1 MKERPKIIHILTN
14 PRNWA
19 YGLFWSWNL
28 IFLAFMLFGFGPQI
42 LPDMILAVRT
52 RTIPAAFLVYAL
64 LLIVI
69 PALAVILGLTLLRR
83 SPGRLFA
90 LGYGVEGPLML
101 MLAIRFFVVR
111 EMTPAVTLLVA
122 IGGLGIATLL
132 WQILDRD
139 IDSRNSPLTHLRM
152 IGLTLLLAIGLYA
165 SIWIAF
171 YALPASVYLWEGISE
186 MVGNFSRIF
195 GDLRTALA
203 DLSAGAWRWIPFY
216 ILGFILLIYTATL
229 FLLMPIAVPIIY
241 AQAWWRGLSAMIA
254 NYGRARAFT
263 LSSTVFA
270 LCVLS
275 LILVSQQPQ
284 RQAFTMLET
293 PPRSPAEAQA
303 LLKEEKAIR
312 AGLLNAYLAPQR
324 YFSAVGEVRHVG
336 DMYEYALDMSPPQAA
351 AVQDLYETVAR
362 PVLYEPVK
370 TPQKDAV
377 GRRVDNRALL
387 QEPLQAA
394 ELYEHFFDQT
404 IVEGE
409 REAVVRAA
417 RSNWS
422 IDQVEAAWRMV
433 DDREVHLTHQEVNVT
448 ENGDW
453 AEVELYEVYQNQT
466 GQQQEV
472 VYYFSLPESAVITGV
487 WLGESPDREQRFAYR
502 VAPRG
507 AAQTTYR
514 NEIRERVDPALVEQ
528 IGPRQYRLRV
538 FPVQPTRLQRDRNA
552 SRSIVEE
559 APPLHMWL
567 TWRTMAGEEI
577 WPMPTMAYKRNVY
590 WDESTERLANGQPMV
605 ADSDTWL
612 PTTLPAA
619 KAIQRMAH
627 RVDFPNGETVIAR
640 PVSAGDIP
648 EPAEDLSLAVVLDRS
663 RSMME
668 QADEVQAALAQLAG
682 LKERG
687 TEVDVYLTASEFRG
701 EEASVVSLAEVGGEN
716 IVYFGGQNAAELLV
730 QFDTL
735 SQGIEYDV
743 VVVLT
748 DGSGYELDDE
758 GLAVP
763 VPDAPVWLVHLGSDF
778 PLGYDDATLEAIQA
792 SSGGVAGSVE
802 EAMARFGVGYGVATD
817 PSKDSDTVDL
827 VDGYLW
833 QTMATADVGSDADI
847 PLVSH
852 SPGDDFAALAARRI
866 ILAEMG
872 RQAANLAE
880 LETLDQLHAIA
891 IEQGIVTPFSSM
903 IVLVETR
910 QEQLLDWLEN
920 RDDRFDREYENV
932 GETEQLSPMSVTGVP
947 EPEEWL
953 LMGLAAGMLVWY
965 IYTRRSQL
973 LARNVG

>member
-1 MKERPKIIHILTN
+1 MKKRPQIIRTLTDS
-14 PRNWA
+14 RNWA
-19 YGLFWSWNL
+19 YWLFWSWNL

-52 RTIPAAFLVYAL
+52 RTIPAAFLVYAS
-64 LLIVI
+64 LLIAI
-69 PALAVILGLTLLRR
+69 PVLAVILGLTVLRR

-111 EMTPAVTLLVA
+111 EMTPAVTLLLA

-139 IDSRNSPLTHLRM
+139 IDSRGSLLTYLRL
-152 IGLTLLLAIGLYA
+152 IGLSLLLAIGLYA
-165 SIWIAF
+165 SLWIAF
-171 YALPASVYLWEGISE
+171 YVLPVSIYLWEGLSD
-186 MVGNFSRIF
+186 MLSSFALNFRDF
-195 GDLRTALA
+195 REAMA
-203 DLSAGAWRWIPFY
+203 DLSTGAWRWIPFY
-216 ILGFILLIYTATL
+216 ILGFISLVYTATL
-229 FLLMPIAVPIIY
+229 FFLMPIAVPIIY
-241 AQAWWRGLSAMIA
+241 ARAWWQGLSAMMA
-254 NYGRARAFT
+254 NYGRARALA
-263 LSSTVFA
+263 LSSAMFA
-270 LCVLS
+270 LCLLS

-284 RQAFTMLET
+284 QQAFAMLET
-293 PPRSPAEAQA
+293 PPGSPAEAQA

-336 DMYEYALDMSPPQAA
+336 DMYEYTLDMSPRQAA

-362 PVLYEPVK
+362 PILYNPVK
-370 TPQKDAV
+370 TAAKDAV
-377 GRRVDNRALL
+377 GRRLDNQALR

-394 ELYEHFFDQT
+394 ELYEQFFDQT

-422 IDQVEAAWRMV
+422 IDQAQAAWRMV

-487 WLGESPDREQRFAYR
+487 WLGESPDRDQRFAYR

-507 AAQTTYR
+507 AAQATYR

-528 IGPRQYRLRV
+528 IGPRQYRLRA
-538 FPVQPTRLQRDRNA
+538 FPVQPTRLQRGVNA
-552 SRSIVEE
+552 SRSTVEE

-567 TWRTMAGEEI
+567 TWRAMAVDET

-590 WDESTERLANGQPMV
+590 WDDSTTRLVNGQSMD

-612 PTTLPAA
+612 PATLPAA
-619 KAIQRMAH
+619 EPIQPLAH
-627 RVDFPNGETVIAR
+627 RVDFPNGETVIAQ
-640 PVSAGDIP
+640 PVTAGEIP
-648 EPAEDLSLAVVLDRS
+648 EPAGALRLAVVLDRS
-663 RSMME
+663 RSMNE
-668 QADEVQAALAQLAG
+668 QAGEVQAALAQLAG
-682 LKERG
+682 LTEG
-687 TEVDVYLTASEFRG
+687 GSEVDVYLTASEFRG
-701 EEASVVSLAEVGGEN
+701 EEPAVVSLAEVDAEN

-730 QFDTL
+730 QFDAL
-735 SQGIEYDV
+735 HQDKDYDAIF
-743 VVVLT
+743 VLT

-758 GLAVP
+758 GLTVP
-763 VPDAPVWLVHLGSDF
+763 VPDAPVWMVHLGGNF

-792 SSGGVAGSVE
+792 SGGGVAGGVE
-802 EAMARFGVGYGVATD
+802 EAMARFLVGFEAGLD
-817 PSKDSDTVDL
+817 PSTTRDL
-827 VDGYLW
+827 IDGYLW
-833 QTMATADVGSDADI
+833 QTMPAATADAGADI
-847 PLVSH
+847 PVVTH

-872 RQAANLAE
+872 RQATNLAE

-903 IVLVETR
+903 IVLVEAR
-910 QEQLLDWLEN
+910 QERLLERLEN
-920 RDDRFDREYENV
+920 RGDRFEREYEDV
-932 GETEQLSPMSVTGVP
+932 GETAELPAFSVTGVP

-953 LMGLAAGMLVWY
+953 LIGLAAGMLVWY
-965 IYTRRSQL
+965 LYTRRRRL
-973 LARNVG
+973 LLRNTG

>member
-1 MKERPKIIHILTN
+1 MKERPKIIHTLTN
-14 PRNWA
+14 SRNWA

-52 RTIPAAFLVYAL
+52 RTVPVAFLVYAL
-64 LLIVI
+64 LLIAI
-69 PALAVILGLTLLRR
+69 PALAVILGLTVLRR
-83 SPGRLFA
+83 SPGRLFT

-101 MLAIRFFVVR
+101 MLAIRFFIVR
-111 EMTPAVTLLVA
+111 EMTPAVTLLLA

-132 WQILDRD
+132 WQILDRN
-139 IDSRNSPLTHLRM
+139 IHSRGSLLTHLRL

-171 YALPASVYLWEGISE
+171 YVLPVSIYLWEGISD
-186 MVGNFSRIF
+186 MVGNLSEIF
-195 GDLRTALA
+195 RDLRTAMA

-216 ILGFILLIYTATL
+216 ILGFILLVYTATL
-229 FLLMPIAVPIIY
+229 FFLMPIAVPIIY
-241 AQAWWRGLSAMIA
+241 ARSWRRGQSAMIV
-254 NYGRARAFT
+254 NYGRARAIT
-263 LSSTVFA
+263 LSSGVFV

-275 LILVSQQPQ
+275 LVLVSRQPQ
-284 RQAFTMLET
+284 QQAFAMLET
-293 PPRSPAEAQA
+293 PPSSPAEAQA

-324 YFSAVGEVRHVG
+324 YFSAVGEVRHVSA
-336 DMYEYALDMSPPQAA
+336 MYEYTLDMSPRQAV
-351 AVQDLYETVAR
+351 AVQDLYETLTR
-362 PVLYEPVK
+362 PVLYKPVK

-377 GRRVDNRALL
+377 GRRLDNQALR

-394 ELYEHFFDQT
+394 ELYEQFFDQT

-422 IDQVEAAWRMV
+422 IDQAQAAWRMV
-433 DDREVHLTHQEVNVT
+433 DDREVHLTHQEVKVT

-453 AEVELYEVYQNQT
+453 AEFELYEVYKNQT

-487 WLGESPDREQRFAYR
+487 WLGESPDRDQRFAYR

-507 AAQTTYR
+507 AAQATYR

-528 IGPRQYRLRV
+528 IGPRQYRLRA

-552 SRSIVEE
+552 SRSIVQE

-567 TWRTMAGEEI
+567 TWRTMAVDDA

-590 WDESTERLANGQPMV
+590 WDESTERLVNGQPMV
-605 ADSDTWL
+605 ADSGAWL
-612 PTTLPAA
+612 PATLPAA
-619 KAIQRMAH
+619 NPIQPMTH
-627 RVDFPNGETVIAR
+627 RVDFSNGETVIAR
-640 PVSAGDIP
+640 PVTPGEIP
-648 EPAEDLSLAVVLDRS
+648 EPTGDLRLAVVLDRS
-663 RSMME
+663 RSMNE
-668 QADEVQAALAQLAG
+668 RADEVQAALAQLAR
-682 LKERG
+682 LTEEG

-701 EEASVVSLAEVGGEN
+701 EEPAVASLAKVNAEN

-730 QFDTL
+730 QFDALNKGTD
-735 SQGIEYDV
+735 YDAIL
-743 VVVLT
+743 VLT

-758 GLAVP
+758 GLEVP
-763 VPDAPVWLVHLGSDF
+763 IPDGPVWMVHLGGNF

-792 SSGGVAGSVE
+792 SGGGVAGSIE
-802 EAMARFGVGYGVATD
+802 EAMTRFLVGLEAGLD
-817 PSKDSDTVDL
+817 PSATLDFI
-827 VDGYLW
+827 DGYLW
-833 QTMATADVGSDADI
+833 QTMATAAVDGGADI
-847 PLVSH
+847 LVVTH

-880 LETLDQLHAIA
+880 LEKLDQLHAIA

-903 IVLVETR
+903 IVLVEAR
-910 QEQLLDWLEN
+910 QERLLERLKN
-920 RDDRFDREYENV
+920 RDDRFEREYEDV
-932 GETEQLSPMSVTGVP
+932 GETEQLPPMNVTGVP

-953 LMGLAAGMLVWY
+953 LIGLAAGMLLRY
-965 IYTRRSQL
+965 LYTRRSRPL
-973 LARNVG
+973 PWNVG